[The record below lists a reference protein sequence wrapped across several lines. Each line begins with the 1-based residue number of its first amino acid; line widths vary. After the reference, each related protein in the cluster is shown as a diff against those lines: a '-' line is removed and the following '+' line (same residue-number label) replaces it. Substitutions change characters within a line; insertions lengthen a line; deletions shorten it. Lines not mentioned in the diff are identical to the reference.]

1 MTKASTTILKN
12 HSITIYSIHNIML
25 TLLSTI
31 VITKHKNKNKNKKI
45 TINKLSNQIT
55 TQYTKINPNKKTY
68 YSKSTSNKIIT
79 ITITQ
84 EIIMIKKVLKV
95 NSPLKINKN
104 IKIKTLQNNRII
116 KHPKP

>member
-25 TLLSTI
+25 THLSIT
-31 VITKHKNKNKNKKI
+31 VITKHKNKNKKI
-45 TINKLSNQIT
+45 IINKLSNLIT
-55 TQYTKINPNKKTY
+55 TRYTKINPNKKTY

-84 EIIMIKKVLKV
+84 QIIMIKKASKV
-95 NSPLKINKN
+95 NSPLKINKI
-104 IKIKTLQNNRII
+104 IKIKTLQNNKTI